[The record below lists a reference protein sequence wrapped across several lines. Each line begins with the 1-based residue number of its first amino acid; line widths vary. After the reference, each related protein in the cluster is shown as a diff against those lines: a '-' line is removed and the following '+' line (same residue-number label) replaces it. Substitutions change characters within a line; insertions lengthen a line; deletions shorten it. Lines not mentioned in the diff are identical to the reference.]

1 MVDGRAVAF
10 AGQKRHRGGEV
21 AAGAVAADR
30 DPVRVAADDVGV
42 LRCPRGRRVGVVDG
56 RREGMFGRAPIVDRE
71 DDAVGGLREQ
81 STETI
86 VGVEVTAH
94 PPAAVEVDEDGAGV
108 VVSFGHLA
116 RRVRS
121 HVERRLRAVGARNR
135 QVAYGQ
141 IVVRGLVAH
150 EEVSECLPRAVDG
163 QRVGGWEVDLGQY
176 LLGFGVEVGGAVG
189 HADRL
194 RWVVRGMARCGGGR
208 VIKGRASRAER
219 GFTPISV
226 VWNMSDLGDFTD
238 FAADD
243 GDDDASS
250 AAADADADADPGDP
264 ESDTT
269 DDFESYDVSPAGSD
283 RGLGSISVSQGLRV
297 AEDGDDTTLKAFVTS
312 DNRESVRLGKY
323 LLVPYP
329 DDEMLFCRITALEY
343 AQEFEADDA
352 TEIHARRAM
361 RRDDF
366 TERDYKFVAS
376 LEPVAVLFDDGGE
389 LKRRMVD
396 RVPKPGAVVGEA
408 TDAEQIKT
416 GLAIPGEGVF
426 LGHLSVGGETV
437 RTAASPPTIDYRLKD
452 DYADGDP
459 LVYRHT
465 LVAGGTGSGKTH
477 ASKNVLRQYLDT
489 TYPMDDGREVATAV
503 VQFDPQDEYAQM
515 HDDNPDMDDAFA
527 RRLDREG
534 IAHGGHDDTVALVPA
549 VEGASYGGGHH
560 RAEQVP
566 FTVPFSMV
574 RHRPWLVAGAR
585 LNDNQYQALD
595 YLLGRFFD
603 DYGDGGT
610 YEEFTTYLDDPALRE
625 ELDES
630 GRVHEATFDAV
641 RRRALGSAFR
651 RVFDRDARPVTDLV
665 HELVR
670 PGGLTVVPTY
680 HVNDSRATELL
691 VLAVASLLVDEKLS
705 NDPTYD
711 RIKETPLIVGM
722 DEAHNFLTDAESVQA
737 RKVIGKFTE
746 AAKQGRK
753 ERLGLF
759 LITQDPQDIADSVFK
774 QVNTKLVLN
783 LGDEDAISSVNIPP
797 TLEDKVPYMEKG
809 QMVVYSPDNSEPVE
823 LTGLSTCVT
832 RHGE

>member
-1 MVDGRAVAF
+1 MAFIPVPTGHSDKFFLYPPPGRRKGFHA
-10 AGQKRHRGGEV
+10 HR
-21 AAGAVAADR
+21 
-30 DPVRVAADDVGV
+30 
-42 LRCPRGRRVGVVDG
+42 RGRD
-56 RREGMFGRAPIVDRE
+56 
-71 DDAVGGLREQ
+71 
-81 STETI
+81 
-86 VGVEVTAH
+86 
-94 PPAAVEVDEDGAGV
+94 
-108 VVSFGHLA
+108 
-116 RRVRS
+116 
-121 HVERRLRAVGARNR
+121 
-135 QVAYGQ
+135 
-141 IVVRGLVAH
+141 
-150 EEVSECLPRAVDG
+150 
-163 QRVGGWEVDLGQY
+163 
-176 LLGFGVEVGGAVG
+176 
-189 HADRL
+189 
-194 RWVVRGMARCGGGR
+194 MA
-208 VIKGRASRAER
+208 
-219 GFTPISV
+219 
-226 VWNMSDLGDFTD
+226 DLGDF
-238 FAADD
+238 
-243 GDDDASS
+243 SP
-250 AAADADADADPGDP
+250 DADTDTDP
-264 ESDTT
+264 EPDEPSTEA
-269 DDFESYDVSPAGSD
+269 DDFEPYDASPAGSD
-283 RGLGSISVSQGLRV
+283 RGLGSVSVSQGLRV
-297 AEDGDDTTLKAFVTS
+297 AEDGDDTALKAFITS

-329 DDEMLFCRITALEY
+329 DDETLFCRITALEY

-376 LEPVAVLFDDGGE
+376 LEPVAVLFSEADD
-389 LKRRMVD
+389 LQRRMTD

-408 TDAEQIKT
+408 TDAEEIKT
-416 GLAIPGEGVF
+416 GLAIPSDGIF

-459 LVYRHT
+459 LVFRHT

-477 ASKNVLRQYLDT
+477 ASKNVLRQYLDSA
-489 TYPMDDGREVATAV
+489 YPMDDGREVSTAV
-503 VQFDPQDEYAQM
+503 VQFDPQDEYAAM
-515 HDDNPDMDDAFA
+515 HDDNPDMTGAFA

-534 IAHGGHDDTVALVPA
+534 VAHGGHEDTIAFVPE
-549 VEGASYGGGHH
+549 VDGSSYGGGGH

-574 RHRPWLVAGAR
+574 RRRPWLVAGAR

-610 YEEFTTYLDDPALRE
+610 YDEFTTYLDDPALRE

-641 RRRALGSAFR
+641 RRRALGSAFH
-651 RVFDRDARPVTDLV
+651 RVFDEDARPVTEQV

-680 HVNDSRATELL
+680 HVNDSRATELV

-705 NDPTYD
+705 NDPAYD
-711 RIKETPLIVGM
+711 RIKETPLILGM

-737 RKVIGKFTE
+737 RKVISKFTE

-759 LITQDPQDIADSVFK
+759 LITQDPQDVAESVFK

-797 TLEDKVPYMEKG
+797 KLEDKVPYMSKG

-823 LTGLSTCVT
+823 VTGLSTCVT
-832 RHGE
+832 RHGD

>member
-1 MVDGRAVAF
+1 
-10 AGQKRHRGGEV
+10 
-21 AAGAVAADR
+21 
-30 DPVRVAADDVGV
+30 
-42 LRCPRGRRVGVVDG
+42 
-56 RREGMFGRAPIVDRE
+56 
-71 DDAVGGLREQ
+71 
-81 STETI
+81 
-86 VGVEVTAH
+86 
-94 PPAAVEVDEDGAGV
+94 
-108 VVSFGHLA
+108 
-116 RRVRS
+116 
-121 HVERRLRAVGARNR
+121 
-135 QVAYGQ
+135 
-141 IVVRGLVAH
+141 
-150 EEVSECLPRAVDG
+150 
-163 QRVGGWEVDLGQY
+163 
-176 LLGFGVEVGGAVG
+176 
-189 HADRL
+189 
-194 RWVVRGMARCGGGR
+194 
-208 VIKGRASRAER
+208 
-219 GFTPISV
+219 
-226 VWNMSDLGDFTD
+226 MSDLGDFTD
-238 FAADD
+238 FSSDD
-243 GDDDASS
+243 GDGDGDGASTSPSSDAT
-250 AAADADADADPGDP
+250 ADAD
-264 ESDTT
+264 
-269 DDFESYDVSPAGSD
+269 DFEPYEVSPAGAD

-297 AEDGDDTTLKAFVTS
+297 SEDGDETTLEAFVTS

-329 DDEMLFCRITALEY
+329 DDETLFCRITALEY

-366 TERDYKFVAS
+366 AERDYKFVAS
-376 LEPVAVLFDDGGE
+376 LDPVAVLFSESGAQGASGNRTKSGDGDD
-389 LKRRMVD
+389 LQRRMVD
-396 RVPKPGAVVGEA
+396 RVPKPGAVVREA
-408 TDAEQIKT
+408 SDAERIKT
-416 GLAIPGEGVF
+416 GLAIPSDGVF
-426 LGHLSVGGETV
+426 VGHLSVGGETV

-459 LVYRHT
+459 LVFRHT

-515 HDDNPDMDDAFA
+515 HDDNPGMTDAVA

-534 IAHGGHDDTVALVPA
+534 VAHGGHDDTIAFVPE
-549 VEGASYGGGHH
+549 VGDASYDGATH

-574 RHRPWLVAGAR
+574 RRRPWLVAGAR

-603 DYGDGGT
+603 DYGDDGT
-610 YEEFTTYLDDPALRE
+610 YGEFTTYLDDPALRE

-651 RVFDRDARPVTDLV
+651 RVFDRDARPVTELV

-680 HVNDSRATELL
+680 HVNDSRATELV

-711 RIKETPLIVGM
+711 RIEETPLIVGM

-737 RKVIGKFTE
+737 RKVITKFTE

-759 LITQDPQDIADSVFK
+759 LITQDPQDVAESVFK

-797 TLEDKVPYMEKG
+797 KLEDKVPYMSKG

-823 LTGLSTCVT
+823 VTGLSTCVT
-832 RHGE
+832 RHGD

>member
-1 MVDGRAVAF
+1 
-10 AGQKRHRGGEV
+10 
-21 AAGAVAADR
+21 
-30 DPVRVAADDVGV
+30 
-42 LRCPRGRRVGVVDG
+42 
-56 RREGMFGRAPIVDRE
+56 
-71 DDAVGGLREQ
+71 
-81 STETI
+81 
-86 VGVEVTAH
+86 
-94 PPAAVEVDEDGAGV
+94 
-108 VVSFGHLA
+108 
-116 RRVRS
+116 
-121 HVERRLRAVGARNR
+121 
-135 QVAYGQ
+135 
-141 IVVRGLVAH
+141 
-150 EEVSECLPRAVDG
+150 
-163 QRVGGWEVDLGQY
+163 
-176 LLGFGVEVGGAVG
+176 
-189 HADRL
+189 
-194 RWVVRGMARCGGGR
+194 
-208 VIKGRASRAER
+208 
-219 GFTPISV
+219 
-226 VWNMSDLGDFTD
+226 MSDLGDFTD
-238 FAADD
+238 FSAN
-243 GDDDASS
+243 DDADTDPPSDDS
-250 AAADADADADPGDP
+250 TVDADGAAAD
-264 ESDTT
+264 
-269 DDFESYDVSPAGSD
+269 DDFESYDVSPSGSD

-297 AEDGDDTTLKAFVTS
+297 AEDGDDTALQAFVTS

-329 DDEMLFCRITALEY
+329 DDETLFCRITALEY

-376 LEPVAVLFDDGGE
+376 LDPVAVLFEDGDE
-389 LKRRMVD
+389 LNRRMTD
-396 RVPKPGAVVGEA
+396 RVPKPGAVVSEA
-408 TDAEQIKT
+408 SDAEQIKT
-416 GLAIPGEGVF
+416 GLAIPSEGVF

-459 LVYRHT
+459 LVFRHT

-489 TYPMDDGREVATAV
+489 AYPMPDGREVSTAV

-515 HDDNPDMDDAFA
+515 HDDNPDMTDEVA

-534 IAHGGHDDTVALVPA
+534 IAHGGHDDTIAFVPT
-549 VEGASYGGGHH
+549 VGGASYDGANH

-574 RHRPWLVAGAR
+574 RRRPWLVAGAR

-603 DYGDGGT
+603 DYGDAGT
-610 YEEFTTYLDDPALRE
+610 YDQFTTYLDDPTLRE
-625 ELDES
+625 ELDEA

-651 RVFDRDARPVTDLV
+651 RVFDQDARPVTDLV

-680 HVNDSRATELL
+680 HVNDSRATELV

-711 RIKETPLIVGM
+711 RIKETPLLVGM

-737 RKVIGKFTE
+737 RKVITKFTE

-759 LITQDPQDIADSVFK
+759 LITQDPQDVAESVFK

-783 LGDEDAISSVNIPP
+783 LGDEDAIKSVNIPP
-797 TLEDKVPYMEKG
+797 TLEDKVPYMAKG

-832 RHGE
+832 RHGD